1 MEDGTITVCIGN
13 YGYYNEGELHDA
25 WITLPKSE
33 EEIQRF
39 LSDNRLQDAMHE
51 EIYIS
56 DYDGIPF
63 GLSYGN
69 IFSEYTS
76 LSDLNLLAK
85 QMQLNPNGVH
95 KVEEA
100 LDCGIDSPDNILG
113 LMNWIEQA
121 NDIPY
126 YSYDFEGIE
135 NCPNMS
141 AEEKYG
147 YTLAEQ
153 TGAYQILEEH
163 DLTYHF
169 DFAGYGR
176 AEADDG
182 YVDLGED
189 GYIVTSLEMPS
200 EDYFSREELSEQIEN
215 AWRQEFGADDDE
227 PVSLSAETKDM
238 QTAKNALLEGRQD
251 GPSGRTGQ
259 TR

>member
-1 MEDGTITVCIGN
+1 
-13 YGYYNEGELHDA
+13 
-25 WITLPKSE
+25 
-33 EEIQRF
+33 
-39 LSDNRLQDAMHE
+39 MHE

-85 QMQLNPNGVH
+85 QMQLNPGGAQ
-95 KVEEA
+95 KVQEA
-100 LDCGIDSPDNILG
+100 LDCGTDSPDSILG

-121 NDIPY
+121 DDIPY

-153 TGAYQILEEH
+153 TGVYQILEEH
-163 DLTYHF
+163 GLVYHF
-169 DFAGYGR
+169 DFEGYGR
-176 AEADDG
+176 DESDSG
-182 YVDLGED
+182 YVDLGKN
-189 GYIVTSLEMPS
+189 GYVYTGENMPS
-200 EDYFSREELSEQIEN
+200 EDYFSREELSEQIED
-215 AWRQEFGADDDE
+215 AWQREFGADDDG

-238 QTAKNALLEGRQD
+238 QSAKGALLADRQD
-251 GPSGRTGQ
+251 VPIGRTSQ